1 MTLRERIRLAISDSE
16 DDTGMWMLPFSA
28 LMLILMIFFA
38 VLYGF
43 SQYGTMEY
51 EQAIAMLERT
61 EAKPEQ
67 TNTAREVM
75 LAASLQEFIQKEK
88 LSAVAGVS
96 ISPLWI
102 KLELSS
108 PALFDSGSAELKTAA
123 WPILNELVRHQKQM
137 SNALIVEGYTDNVP
151 IHSDRFRSNWELSA
165 ARAFTVLQFFIEE
178 GIDPERLAAHGYGEF
193 RPLYPND
200 TEEHRARNR
209 RIEITIPRGGY
220 RL

>member
-1 MTLRERIRLAISDSE
+1 MALGRRITRALAE
-16 DDTGMWMLPFSA
+16 VDDTGMWMLPFAA

-38 VLYGF
+38 ALYGF
-43 SQYGTMEY
+43 STLGSIEY
-51 EQAIAMLERT
+51 ERAIAMLE
-61 EAKPEQ
+61 
-67 TNTAREVM
+67 TADEKDIEVTDTIREVM
-75 LAASLQEFIQKEK
+75 LAGSLMDFIERRN

-108 PALFDSGSAELKTAA
+108 PALFDSGSAELKPAG
-123 WPILNELVRHQKQM
+123 WPILQELANHQKRM
-137 SNALIVEGYTDNVP
+137 GNVLIVEGHTDNVP
-151 IHSDRFRSNWELSA
+151 ISSARFHSNWELSA
-165 ARAFTVLQFFIEE
+165 ARAFTVLQFFTGE
-178 GIDPERLAAHGYGEF
+178 GIEPGRLAAHGYGEY

-209 RIEITIPRGGY
+209 RIEITIPRGEY